1 MQLSTN
7 GVKGLTIL
15 HNRTR
20 LRISRE
26 QGTIVN
32 YPPLFSQLNN
42 RDNSEANLV
51 AMDCFKEVLI
61 VVLVRLAFSCE
72 GQVSLGNEILLRTDI
87 SMIFTVFCLRL
98 RLNLFFFSFDF
109 VQAAYINARN
119 SGKKH
124 R

>member
-1 MQLSTN
+1 MQLNTN

-87 SMIFTVFCLRL
+87 SMIFTVFCLRP

-119 SGKKH
+119 YGKKH